1 MFAVMAV
8 VFIVLMFLHV
18 PIAFSMGL
26 SATAAL
32 ALRSNV
38 PLILIPQTMLV
49 SIDSF
54 VLLAIPLFI
63 IAGAL
68 MEVGGISIRLIAL
81 AKVLVGYIRG
91 GLAMV
96 VVVGEIFFS
105 GISGSTSADVS
116 AIGSLMIPAMR
127 QAGYKT
133 EYAISVVAAASA
145 MGILVPPCILML
157 VVAALTSTSPGA
169 LFIAGFVPAFVLAA
183 LLLGLI
189 FVQAGPMHLPKE
201 ARPTWGQAGRALLD
215 AIIPLGMP
223 ILIFGGILGGIF
235 TPTEAAAVAVLYALI
250 VSVFIY
256 RELKWHQVGR
266 ALVDSAVTTGM
277 ISLLIGVASVFAYI
291 MATEQLPVQVVAKL
305 AEWQVGY
312 WPFLL
317 INVVLFII
325 LGGLLEGLPAL
336 LILIPVM
343 LPMSKQLGIDTIHYN
358 ILAVAATGIGLFL
371 PPVGVGLYI
380 ACAVGKVPVGKV
392 LRPLSPFLA
401 ILLLGLVMLI
411 AVPWFSTGV
420 PRAVG
425 LIK

>member
-1 MFAVMAV
+1 MFPVMAL
-8 VFIVLMFLHV
+8 VFLVLLFLHTPV
-18 PIAFSMGL
+18 AFSMGIG
-26 SATAAL
+26 AAAAL
-32 ALRSNV
+32 AFRSQV
-38 PLILIPQTMLV
+38 PLVLIPQTMLV

-63 IAGAL
+63 LAGAL
-68 MEVGGISIRLIAL
+68 MEVGGISIRLINL

-127 QAGYKT
+127 QAGYRT
-133 EYAISVVAAASA
+133 EYAISVVASASA

-157 VVAALTSTSPGA
+157 VVAALTSTSPAA
-169 LFIAGFVPAFVLAA
+169 LFIAGFVPAFVLAG
-183 LLLGLI
+183 LLLLLI

-201 ARPTWGQAGRALLD
+201 VRPTWGQAGRALVD

-223 ILIFGGILGGIF
+223 AVIFGGILLGIF

-256 RELKWHQVGR
+256 RELKWSQVGR
-266 ALVDSAVTTGM
+266 ALVDSAVTTGS

-291 MATEQLPVQVVAKL
+291 MATEQLPVQLVARMQ
-305 AEWQVGY
+305 EWQVGY
-312 WPFLL
+312 WAFLL
-317 INVVLFII
+317 ISVGLFIV

-336 LILIPVM
+336 LILIPVL

-371 PPVGVGLYI
+371 PPIGVGLYI
-380 ACAVGKVPVGKV
+380 ACAVGRVPVGKV
-392 LRPLSPFLA
+392 IKPLTPFLA
-401 ILLLGLVMLI
+401 ILILGLVVLI

-420 PRAVG
+420 PKAVG
-425 LIK
+425 LLK